1 MQLLKIYV
9 CATLLSFGMTSLAH
23 AQLSPARVA
32 NVEKAAAE
40 LAAIHVKS
48 GANGAFAAIDA
59 CYTRELARAAWL
71 TLELQACMAQDIIAA
86 KVTAAVLGDF
96 APGSR
101 NLGGGPRPFLMTSAM
116 IDRVG
121 GTFARFQILE
131 EDAQA
136 FTMLVDTRGMAAYNR
151 AHGSRRAPVR

>member
-1 MQLLKIYV
+1 MRFLKICV
-9 CATLLSFGMTSLAH
+9 CATVLSLAMSGLAH

-32 NVEKAAAE
+32 NVEKAAAD
-40 LAAIHVKS
+40 LAAIHLKS
-48 GANGAFAAIDA
+48 GANGAFAAIDE